1 MADIKYDSVL
11 GAMREV
17 DSGSSPGG
25 QGGHLTYTV
34 NGSEADENGNFQ
46 ISAESIGAA
55 KADHSHKISE
65 VDDLQ
70 QALDDKADKDHTHE
84 LVRTISAG
92 DNSVTDSVMLTGSDN
107 VIIES
112 VGNVISITGEP
123 FTEDVAASVP
133 DSNPEKETTLQ
144 FFTGTQ
150 SEWDN
155 YPKDP
160 GVSYLV
166 FLLD

>member
-1 MADIKYDSVL
+1 
-11 GAMREV
+11 
-17 DSGSSPGG
+17 
-25 QGGHLTYTV
+25 
-34 NGSEADENGNFQ
+34 
-46 ISAESIGAA
+46 
-55 KADHSHKISE
+55 
-65 VDDLQ
+65 
-70 QALDDKADKDHTHE
+70 
-84 LVRTISAG
+84 
-92 DNSVTDSVMLTGSDN
+92 MLKGSDN

-133 DSNPEKETTLQ
+133 DSNPAKETSLQ